1 MGGQT
6 MNSVEPDLSALSTA
20 ELIRHAVNEAKLLA
34 RAEVLHAKQEL
45 KEELR
50 AAKRT
55 LIFAGVA
62 AVTGFTGLVLL
73 FVALALALPL
83 ALPLGAVV
91 VAAALFL
98 IAGGTAFVAY
108 KSAPKKPMPRTQ
120 ARLKQDVRIARGEF
134 A

>member
-1 MGGQT
+1 
-6 MNSVEPDLSALSTA
+6 MNSIEPDLSGLSTA

-55 LIFAGVA
+55 VIFGGVA
-62 AVTGFTGLVLL
+62 VVAGFTALVLL
-73 FVALALALPL
+73 FVALALAFPL
-83 ALPLGAVV
+83 APSLGAVA
-91 VAAALFL
+91 VAMCLL
-98 IAGGTAFVAY
+98 LVAGATAFAAY
-108 KSAPKKPMPRTQ
+108 RNAPRKPMLRTQ
-120 ARLKQDVRIARGEF
+120 ARLKQDVQIARGEF